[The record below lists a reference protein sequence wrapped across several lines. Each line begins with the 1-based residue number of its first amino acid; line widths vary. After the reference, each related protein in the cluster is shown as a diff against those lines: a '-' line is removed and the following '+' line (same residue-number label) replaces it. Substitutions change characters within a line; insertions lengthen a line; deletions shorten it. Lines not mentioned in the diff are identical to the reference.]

1 MNRKLKKSVVYSM
14 YALSLCMLIGGII
27 LLEINSKKLKSNN
40 NIKDDNYQYV
50 SKTGI
55 EKKDIPVVNTKN
67 VLIRPYKDSDVKV
80 LKNFYD
86 YKSTEDEQEKSI
98 IYYEDTYLPSSGV
111 SYGKD
116 KEFDVI
122 AVFDGKITSVKEDDI
137 LGNIVVIEHNN
148 GIKATYESIQDIS
161 VKEGDAVSQG
171 DLIAKSSTSNI
182 SKDLN
187 NHLYFELSIKDV
199 AVNPEQ
205 YFDKSINEIGA

>member
-80 LKNFYD
+80 LKSFYD

>member
-14 YALSLCMLIGGII
+14 YALSLSMLIGGII

-80 LKNFYD
+80 LKSFYD

-148 GIKATYESIQDIS
+148 GIKATYESIQDIL